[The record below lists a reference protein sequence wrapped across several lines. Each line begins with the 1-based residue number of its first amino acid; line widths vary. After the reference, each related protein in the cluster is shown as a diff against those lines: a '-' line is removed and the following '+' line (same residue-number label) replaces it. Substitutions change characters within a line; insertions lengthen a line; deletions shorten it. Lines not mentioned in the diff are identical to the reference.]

1 MTKER
6 FPLPSCINR
15 LVTILTL
22 GQNENNKYNFNV
34 TKESNLISINWG
46 SLRGEWVVELVKQKR
61 NKRKEKKV
69 LEVILNQ
76 ITNKYCFY
84 YVTIICLICNI
95 FKLIPIGLFKTT
107 TPTTNKQYFVLN
119 KYLIQLLVRVRVCEC
134 VRVYFTCVCKILR
147 K

>member
-76 ITNKYCFY
+76 ITNKFCSLPKKKIK
-84 YVTIICLICNI
+84 YVTDL
-95 FKLIPIGLFKTT
+95 
-107 TPTTNKQYFVLN
+107 
-119 KYLIQLLVRVRVCEC
+119 
-134 VRVYFTCVCKILR
+134 
-147 K
+147 